1 MLRLAAL
8 ALVFVGLAGFS
19 RAAKPEPIFN
29 GKNLDGWT
37 IFADPKSKVS
47 IKPLENWVVTDG
59 IIVNKGKLLSYLG
72 TEASYSNYKFQ
83 FDWRY
88 PVAST
93 PDSNS
98 GALIHMQKP
107 LNKIWPVSLEPQ
119 GRYKD
124 HGRIF
129 PMGVKVADNVFDV
142 KALEKVRKPFGEWN
156 TTRIECDK
164 NGGVVVFVNNERVA
178 SGSSPLKEGPVGFQ
192 SEGHE
197 IHFRAITMEKLD

>member
-19 RAAKPEPIFN
+19 RAAKPEPIFS

-88 PVAST
+88 PVGST

-119 GRYKD
+119 GRYKE

-129 PMGVKVADNVFDV
+129 PMGVKVTDNVFDV

>member
-88 PVAST
+88 PVGST